1 MSKPRLLVITGSSGV
16 GKSTISARAA
26 ASLGFSKSASTDT
39 IREALRT
46 QFDAEQAPALHRSS
60 FEPAGSG
67 VVEDWHATVAVLSE
81 AVRAVVSRAA
91 SKRSDLLLEGV
102 HIIPGS
108 GIVDEWRESGGLACG
123 VLLHVEDEDTHRQFI
138 RMRERHN
145 DRGLGHYL
153 GNLGRIRTIQDE
165 MLGKAD
171 ESGWL
176 IMDASI
182 GDPIGQIDDSFEQL
196 ESQRFENHV

>member
-26 ASLGFSKSASTDT
+26 AALGFSKSASTDT

-46 QFDAEQAPALHRSS
+46 QFDSKQAPALNRSS
-60 FEPAGSG
+60 FEPAGNG
-67 VVEDWHATVAVLSE
+67 VIEDWHATVAVLSE

-108 GIVDEWRESGGLACG
+108 GIVDGWRELGGLACG
-123 VLLHVEDEDTHRQFI
+123 VLLHVGDEDIHRQFI

-145 DRGLGHYL
+145 DRGLDHYL
-153 GNLGRIRTIQDE
+153 DNLDRIRAIQEE
-165 MLGKAD
+165 MMSKAD

-176 IMDASI
+176 VLDASI
-182 GDPIGQIDDSFEQL
+182 GDPIGQIGDSFE
-196 ESQRFENHV
+196 